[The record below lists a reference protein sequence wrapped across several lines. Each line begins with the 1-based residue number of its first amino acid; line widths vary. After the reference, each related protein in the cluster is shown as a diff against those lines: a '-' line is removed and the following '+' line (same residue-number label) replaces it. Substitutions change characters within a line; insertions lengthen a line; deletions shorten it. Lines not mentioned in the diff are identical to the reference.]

1 MKNSKYGL
9 YALVLF
15 GYLIFSQYLLERL
28 GEPSFYVFHPH
39 FILIF
44 VLIPIYLIL
53 GLLLG
58 IEHLLCKVI
67 IKEGRLTYDYVK
79 AIYIGIPALLFSFY
93 PILYFSGLPIT
104 GLISLILLKEPLT
117 MCASIILGY
126 VIITSLKRV

>member
-1 MKNSKYGL
+1 L

-39 FILIF
+39 FFLIF
-44 VLIPIYLIL
+44 VLSPIYLIL

-79 AIYIGIPALLFSFY
+79 AIYIGIPALFFSFY
-93 PILYFSGLPIT
+93 PVLYFSGLRTPVT
-104 GLISLILLKEPLT
+104 GLISLILLKEPLV